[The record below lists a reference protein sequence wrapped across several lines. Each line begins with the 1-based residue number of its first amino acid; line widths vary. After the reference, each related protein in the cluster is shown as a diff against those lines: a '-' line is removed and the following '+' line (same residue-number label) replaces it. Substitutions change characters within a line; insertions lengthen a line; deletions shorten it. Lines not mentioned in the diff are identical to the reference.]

1 MGKRRKTGVI
11 VLTSKEIE
19 YQKEAMRK
27 YIQKLE
33 GHTTKIVKTPP
44 QTELEKPL
52 NNRGSKRKHEK
63 NRNAAI
69 GAPKARVMKE
79 KKKMIQEQCK
89 QMGMYEM
96 QHKKKDSKTCIQ
108 CGLNPAWLDYPI
120 CYQCYTKKEKE
131 QNERTHY
138 MGGYNPL

>member
-1 MGKRRKTGVI
+1 M
-11 VLTSKEIE
+11 TSKEIE

-33 GHTTKIVKTPP
+33 GHTTKIVTTPP

-89 QMGMYEM
+89 QMGVY
-96 QHKKKDSKTCIQ
+96 
-108 CGLNPAWLDYPI
+108 G
-120 CYQCYTKKEKE
+120 
-131 QNERTHY
+131 
-138 MGGYNPL
+138 